1 MSERLTFGYGR
12 RGGRMDAPAIGS
24 PSVDSSDAPEATA
37 SVVHRARTRDW
48 AYTLLFWFTVFL
60 FLRPQNSFALLQA
73 LHPTELC
80 AIGATIAL
88 VMSRISRGQP
98 VTRITPELVGI
109 VAFGAVMLATAP
121 FSVWPG
127 GVIGEF
133 RNGFVKVMIVYVLI
147 VNTVNTPKRL
157 EAITWLLVA
166 ACGYIGFRAVLDYVR
181 GVNLIENGRVQGAL
195 TTIFQNPNDMALNM
209 VALLPLAI
217 FFAMRRTK
225 TSHRLFALACTVVM
239 LGAIVASHS
248 RSGTVGLAAMMF
260 VLAAFAVRRRPGAVA
275 AGALALVIS
284 LPFLPASYWER
295 LQSITDA
302 SKDETGS
309 REARE
314 TLFRESW
321 RAFVENPLTG
331 VGAGQFVNWD
341 PEGRE
346 VPWRESHDVFLQVAS
361 EMGIA
366 GFAVFMFLIAR
377 WGLSVRDIRI
387 MLRRER
393 GAARRRHRAGPGG
406 QGSRAAPVATLTP
419 DERELFDAHSAA
431 MAASLVGW
439 IVCAFFAS
447 VAYSWTF
454 YYLLALAAVPRDLL
468 AARLRAPAD
477 ARASTE
483 RPGPWLEAVRA

>member
-1 MSERLTFGYGR
+1 
-12 RGGRMDAPAIGS
+12 MDAPPPIGTTAG
-24 PSVDSSDAPEATA
+24 DAPDSPEVPA
-37 SVVHRARTRDW
+37 SGVRRAPRRDW
-48 AYTLLFWFTVFL
+48 AYTLLFWFTVLL
-60 FLRPQNSFALLQA
+60 FLRPQNSIPLLQA

-80 AIGATIAL
+80 AIGASIAL
-88 VMSRISRGQP
+88 IMSRISRGRP
-98 VTRITPELVGI
+98 VTRLTPELVGI

-133 RNGFVKVMIVYVLI
+133 RNGFVKVIIVYVLI

-225 TSHRLFALACTVVM
+225 TSHRLFALGCTVVM

-248 RSGTVGLAAMMF
+248 RAGTVGLAAMMI

-275 AGALALVIS
+275 AGALALTLSV
-284 LPFLPASYWER
+284 PFLPASYWER

-302 SKDETGS
+302 SKDDTGS

-331 VGAGQFVNWD
+331 VGAGQFINWD
-341 PEGRE
+341 PDGRT

-366 GFAVFMFLIAR
+366 GLAVFMFLVAR
-377 WGLSVRDIRI
+377 WGLSVRDIRL
-387 MLRRER
+387 MLRRDR
-393 GAARRRHRAGPGG
+393 ATRRRRDRAGPGAPG
-406 QGSRAAPVATLTP
+406 RRTPVAMLTP

-468 AARLRAPAD
+468 AARVRMPAA
-477 ARASTE
+477 ARAASDRAGT
-483 RPGPWLEAVRA
+483 WLEAVRA

>member
-12 RGGRMDAPAIGS
+12 RDGRMDAPSIGMS
-24 PSVDSSDAPEATA
+24 PGEAPDSREFPA
-37 SVVHRARTRDW
+37 SGVRRRPKRDW
-48 AYTLLFWFTVFL
+48 AYTLLFWFTVLL

-88 VMSRISRGQP
+88 VVSRITRGQP
-98 VTRITPELVGI
+98 ITRITPELVG
-109 VAFGAVMLATAP
+109 VAAFGAVMLATAP
-121 FSVWPG
+121 FSIWPG
-127 GVIGEF
+127 GVVGEF
-133 RNGFVKVMIVYVLI
+133 RNVFAKVILVYVLI

-157 EAITWLLVA
+157 EAITWLLVS
-166 ACGYIGFRAVLDYVR
+166 ACGYVGFRAVLDYAR

-217 FFAMRRTK
+217 FFALRRTK
-225 TSHRLFALACTVVM
+225 TSHRLFALGCTVVM

-248 RSGTVGLAAMMF
+248 RAGTVGLAAMML

-275 AGALALVIS
+275 AGALALTLS

-302 SKDETGS
+302 SKDDTGS

-331 VGAGQFVNWD
+331 IGAGQFVNWD
-341 PEGRE
+341 PEGRV

-387 MLRRER
+387 LLRRER
-393 GAARRRHRAGPGG
+393 AARRRRDRAGPGG
-406 QGSRAAPVATLTP
+406 QGRASAPAVTLTP
-419 DERELFDAHSAA
+419 EEMELFDAHSAA

-468 AARLRAPAD
+468 VARVRMPAAARAASDRAG
-477 ARASTE
+477 T
-483 RPGPWLEAVRA
+483 WLEAVRA